1 MCCSILG
8 NADRNLYIW
17 LAETI
22 LNCTNK
28 KIISFLFHLR
38 PTDTDL
44 TALIDKLQK
53 NADKVEKN
61 IIETEQNLNRVGT
74 VHTSVDYKSKHV
86 NVIFKYVRLGLFGL
100 K

>member
-22 LNCTNK
+22 SNCTNK